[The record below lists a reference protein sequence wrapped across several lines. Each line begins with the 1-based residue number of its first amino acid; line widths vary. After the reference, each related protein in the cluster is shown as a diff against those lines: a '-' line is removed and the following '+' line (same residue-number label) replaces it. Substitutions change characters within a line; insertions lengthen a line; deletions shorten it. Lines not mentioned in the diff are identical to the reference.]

1 MLHTVK
7 VLKLEFK
14 LMKADGIIQ
23 FITAMTKSFYTWS
36 KNLQKNADQYCVD
49 FVLLYFLRPLLVD
62 ICVIWQF
69 QRKIYI

>member
-14 LMKADGIIQ
+14 LMKADDIIQ

-36 KNLQKNADQYCVD
+36 KNLHKNADQYCVD
-49 FVLLYFLRPLLVD
+49 FALCYS
-62 ICVIWQF
+62 
-69 QRKIYI
+69 